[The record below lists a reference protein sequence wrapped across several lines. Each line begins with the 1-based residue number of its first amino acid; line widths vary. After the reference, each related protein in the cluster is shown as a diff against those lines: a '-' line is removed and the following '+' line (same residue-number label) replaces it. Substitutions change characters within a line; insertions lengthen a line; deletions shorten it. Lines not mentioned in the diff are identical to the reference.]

1 MIMQDKIANRYAIK
15 RLIGQGGMADV
26 HLAYDEIMGR
36 EVAIKV
42 LRTKLA
48 SDPQTLV
55 RFIREASAARKLS
68 HPNVVEIYDVGES
81 GDLHYIVMEYINGMT
96 LKELISRTGPV
107 PAVQAVEIMK
117 KLTSAVIEAHSRNII
132 HRDIKPQNV
141 LVSKSGDL
149 KIADFGIALA
159 ADSVTLTR
167 NNAVM
172 GSSHYL
178 APESAAGLIPDFRVD
193 IYSLGIVF
201 FELLT
206 GSVPFTGPN
215 PAAIALKHMQD
226 PLPAIHPYNKTVS
239 QAVENV
245 VIKAAAK
252 NPAERYQSAKELMD
266 AIEHCLDPDKQ
277 DEPALELETKALQL
291 PTRKDGYITELDL
304 TPTNQKPLSHVEVV
318 HHRFSWRMA
327 ILAGGIALLA
337 CTLAGYLLIST
348 GITPIDGWFG
358 WHQVPATEGLSAQEA
373 IDKLKHSGIPDDM
386 IQVEQVANDQ
396 YDPGLATSTSVP
408 AGSFIQEGNPLIL
421 KVSKGPTFLVGDYSG
436 QYLEDVE
443 QMFEEQGINMNIH
456 VVEQGNATVNPGV
469 ILSQRGLE
477 PGQRIDPASE
487 QTIEFIVST
496 YPTMV
501 IDESYIGM
509 DVEKAKEDLN
519 NKGMAVMTREI
530 YGSDQVID
538 IDPPVGTLYTQEG
551 SDSVITLYH

>member
-26 HLAYDEIMGR
+26 YLAYDEIMGR

-226 PLPAIHPYNKTVS
+226 PLPAIHPYNKIGR
-239 QAVENV
+239 A
-245 VIKAAAK
+245 
-252 NPAERYQSAKELMD
+252 
-266 AIEHCLDPDKQ
+266 
-277 DEPALELETKALQL
+277 
-291 PTRKDGYITELDL
+291 
-304 TPTNQKPLSHVEVV
+304 HV
-318 HHRFSWRMA
+318 
-327 ILAGGIALLA
+327 
-337 CTLAGYLLIST
+337 
-348 GITPIDGWFG
+348 
-358 WHQVPATEGLSAQEA
+358 
-373 IDKLKHSGIPDDM
+373 
-386 IQVEQVANDQ
+386 
-396 YDPGLATSTSVP
+396 
-408 AGSFIQEGNPLIL
+408 
-421 KVSKGPTFLVGDYSG
+421 
-436 QYLEDVE
+436 
-443 QMFEEQGINMNIH
+443 
-456 VVEQGNATVNPGV
+456 
-469 ILSQRGLE
+469 
-477 PGQRIDPASE
+477 
-487 QTIEFIVST
+487 
-496 YPTMV
+496 
-501 IDESYIGM
+501 
-509 DVEKAKEDLN
+509 
-519 NKGMAVMTREI
+519 
-530 YGSDQVID
+530 
-538 IDPPVGTLYTQEG
+538 
-551 SDSVITLYH
+551 

>member
-1 MIMQDKIANRYAIK
+1 MQDKIANRYAIK

-26 HLAYDEIMGR
+26 YLAYDEIMGR
-36 EVAIKV
+36 DVAIKV

-48 SDPQTLV
+48 NDQQTLV

-107 PAVQAVEIMK
+107 PAAQAVEIMK

-141 LVSKSGDL
+141 LVSKTGDL

-159 ADSVTLTR
+159 ADSITLTR

-226 PLPAIHPYNKTVS
+226 PLPRISPYNKTVS
-239 QAVENV
+239 HAVENV

-252 NPAERYQSAKELMD
+252 NPAERYQSAAELLE
-266 AIEHCLDPDKQ
+266 AIEHCMDPDKQ
-277 DEPALELETKALQL
+277 DVPLLELETKSLQL
-291 PTRKDGYITELDL
+291 PTKNDGYITEMDL
-304 TPTNQKPLSHVEVV
+304 TPTNQKPLSHVDIV
-318 HHRFSWRMA
+318 HHQFPLKLVIASSLIA
-327 ILAGGIALLA
+327 ILACGV
-337 CTLAGYLLIST
+337 AGYLLIST

-358 WHQVPATEGLSAQEA
+358 WHQVPETEGLHTMEA
-373 IDKLKHSGIPDDM
+373 IDKLNHAGIPADM
-386 IQVEQVANDQ
+386 IEVQEVANDQ

-408 AGSFIQEGNPLIL
+408 AGSYIKEGNSLVL

-436 QYLEDVE
+436 QYLDDVKQLFANE
-443 QMFEEQGINMNIH
+443 GVNVQVE
-456 VVEQGNATVNPGV
+456 VLEQGNANINPGV
-469 ILSQRGLE
+469 ILSQSGLE
-477 PGQRIDPASE
+477 PGQRIDPDSQ
-487 QTIEFIVST
+487 QTIHFVVST
-496 YPTMV
+496 YPTMT

-509 DVEKAKEDLN
+509 DVEQAKEDLN
-519 NKGMAVMTREI
+519 QKGMAVNTKEI
-530 YGSDQVID
+530 YGSDTVVD

-551 SDSVITLYH
+551 SDSVITLYY